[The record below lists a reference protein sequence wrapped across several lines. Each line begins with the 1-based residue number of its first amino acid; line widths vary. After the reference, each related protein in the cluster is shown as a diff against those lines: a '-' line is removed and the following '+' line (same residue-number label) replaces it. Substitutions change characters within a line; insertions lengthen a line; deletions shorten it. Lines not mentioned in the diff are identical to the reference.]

1 MGQANT
7 GPNNVQIAAVHGGVV
22 HITQVVHATPAS
34 AWPGA
39 APAQAVQALKC
50 GDVATLGDDRE
61 AFKVRDVSHFAQGLP
76 AAQRPDALAD
86 VRASARALFLAGV
99 VLTAAALGLADPF
112 MKLAALATSLGLEG
126 AAFAQSLRVAR
137 ADGWR
142 W

>member
-34 AWPGA
+34 ACP
-39 APAQAVQALKC
+39 
-50 GDVATLGDDRE
+50 T
-61 AFKVRDVSHFAQGLP
+61 
-76 AAQRPDALAD
+76 ALAD

>member
-22 HITQVVHATPAS
+22 HITQVVHATPTS
-34 AWPGA
+34 ACP
-39 APAQAVQALKC
+39 
-50 GDVATLGDDRE
+50 T
-61 AFKVRDVSHFAQGLP
+61 
-76 AAQRPDALAD
+76 ALAD
-86 VRASARALFLAGV
+86 VRASARALLIAGV
-99 VLTAAALGLADPF
+99 VLTAAALGLADPL